1 MSAPAGSISY
11 EERVVAVI
19 DILGFSRLVMMSDG
33 DAAALDSVRQLLRV
47 DELFSKFLEFFPSAQ
62 GTFFSDTFVMSMQF
76 PDTQTFY
83 VVREI
88 GYLCQY
94 LLNLGLPCRGAISAG
109 SLYHDGQ
116 NVVGPAL
123 VCAHELEQAQAKY
136 PRVILDKTA
145 LEYWS
150 RDVAEGSSLDMF
162 GPLVKRDDDGAHFID
177 IFSELYPANFYQW
190 AHFVEAFEPLP
201 PHPEFI
207 ARAMRFVDERLKIY
221 ADDGRVF
228 PKYQWLSMQLAGYA

>member
-1 MSAPAGSISY
+1 MSTPADPISY

-19 DILGFSRLVMMSDG
+19 DILGFSHLVMTSDG

-76 PDTQTFY
+76 PDVQTFY

-109 SLYHDGQ
+109 PLYHKAQ

-123 VCAHELEQAQAKY
+123 VRAHELEQDKAKY
-136 PRVILDKTA
+136 PRVIFDEPA
-145 LEYWS
+145 LEHWK

-162 GPLVKRDDDGAHFID
+162 APLVKRDDDGEHFID
-177 IFSELYPANFYQW
+177 IFSELYPTNFYQW

-201 PHPEFI
+201 PHSEFI
-207 ARAMRFVDERLKIY
+207 ARAQRFVGERLEAY
-221 ADDGRVF
+221 ADNGHVLR
-228 PKYQWLSMQLAGYA
+228 KYQWLSAQLASYA